1 MKIKERLSQLL
12 DRIPDASRRRRW
24 PILTAAFL
32 ITIVAFYGMSKVKF
46 DMTID
51 SWLGVNAPVKI
62 ALDELRAEFGSDDN
76 LYIVYKPKDEDV
88 FSAKSLRIINEIRE
102 DIINAKLKADE
113 TSVLQHIV
121 KVNTIVN
128 APVLKA
134 EGDQLVAKPLVGKTI
149 PTNQQELAEVR
160 KTAESQGSF
169 PLLYFS
175 QDMKYGGLTI
185 ETNFGTERA
194 DEDSLQSSDGP
205 LTMGDMSEEVETPDS
220 DGPIRFKPTDA
231 NDYFAIMDEINAI
244 LAKPEYKDH
253 MQFHIVGNA
262 AMNNENMD
270 ILEKEGGPIY
280 LGLLVV
286 MAILIWLF
294 ARSFSAVAW
303 SLLIVI
309 LSVIWTIGIFGLF
322 GVTISAFVMLT
333 VMLILTVGICDA
345 THVFS
350 GYSFHRN
357 EGFDSKRAVNAVF
370 KASSVAMVI
379 TALTN
384 SIGMLSNLVTP
395 ISHIRVFS
403 LMSAAGVIIS
413 LLLTLFVLP
422 IMLDI
427 WAPKLGGNEAVGKK
441 RRFSIGK
448 VLPNFPV
455 ILRNIFQ
462 FTFSFVV
469 KRPRGILIAG
479 CIFFGI
485 IIFGTT
491 KVTVDQNLATQ
502 FSESSPFRQAVEVID
517 KEMTGS
523 QNMEIY
529 LNLGKTDAFQDPFVL
544 NEIDTL
550 QRSLEKK
557 FPGVIVKTSSLVE
570 TVKEANQVLN
580 SGDAS
585 MYSIPSDQKTL
596 SQTLYLF
603 NNANPADRRRLVSDN
618 YDKSHITINLRNRG
632 SRDYLQHYEVMQA
645 DINETV
651 AQLKNR
657 YPDAEVKM
665 TGLLPLN
672 LVFANYVS
680 TNQVQSFIF
689 ALIAITIIM
698 SVVFGSLR
706 LGLIALIP
714 NLIPTLVGFA
724 VLGFA
729 GKGLD
734 IDVMI
739 IIPVLIGISV
749 DDTVHFISHYRDQ
762 IKIDGDVNRALFHTI
777 REVGQ
782 ATVFTSM
789 IVACGFS
796 LMSFSN
802 ITGTAYAGIIGALS
816 IFAGLVS
823 ELLLLPAA
831 ILIFKPTFEQKKV
844 SASADTV
851 LNPAPETVLDK

>member
-1 MKIKERLSQLL
+1 MNIKEKLSEFLE
-12 DRIPDASRRRRW
+12 RIPDASRKRRW

-32 ITIVAFYGMSKVKF
+32 ITIVAFYGMSNVKF

-51 SWLGVNAPVKI
+51 SWLGVNAPVKV

-76 LYIVYKPKDEDV
+76 LYIVYEPKDGNV
-88 FSAKSLRIINEIRE
+88 FSAKSLEIINDIRE

-113 TSVLQHIV
+113 KSVLQHIV

-134 EGDQLVAKPLVGKTI
+134 EGDELVAKPLLGKTI
-149 PTNQQELAEVR
+149 PTDQQELAEVR
-160 KTAESQGSF
+160 KTAETQGAF

-175 QDMKYGGLTI
+175 KDMKYGGFTI
-185 ETNFGTERA
+185 ETNFGTERL
-194 DEDSLQSSDGP
+194 DEGSVQNTDSP
-205 LTMGDMSEEVETPDS
+205 LTMGDMSEDIETSVKDE
-220 DGPIRFKPTDA
+220 PIRFKPTDA
-231 NDYFAIMDEINAI
+231 NDYFAIMKEIKTI

-262 AMNNENMD
+262 AMNTENMD
-270 ILEKEGGPIY
+270 ILESEGGPIY

-303 SLLIVI
+303 SLSIVI

-333 VMLILTVGICDA
+333 VMLILTVGLCDA

-350 GYSFHRN
+350 GYTFHRN
-357 EGFDSKRAVNAVF
+357 EGFDRKKAVNAVF
-370 KASSVAMVI
+370 KASSIAMLI
-379 TALTN
+379 TAFTN
-384 SIGMLSNLVTP
+384 AIGMLANMVTP
-395 ISHIRVFS
+395 IYHIRIFS

-413 LLLTLFVLP
+413 LLLTLCVLP

-427 WAPKLGGNEAVGKK
+427 WAPKVGSEANGKK
-441 RRFSIGK
+441 RGFSIGK
-448 VLPNFPV
+448 IFPNFP
-455 ILRNIFQ
+455 ILLQNIFQ

-469 KRPRGILIAG
+469 KRPRAILIAG

-485 IIFGTT
+485 VIYGTT

-529 LNLGKTDAFQDPFVL
+529 LDMGKTDAFQDPFVL
-544 NEIDTL
+544 NKIDTL

-580 SGDAS
+580 SGDAN
-585 MYSIPSDQKTL
+585 MYLIPSDQQTL

-618 YDKSHITINLRNRG
+618 YDKSHITIQLRNRG
-632 SRDYLQHYEVMQA
+632 SREYLQHYETMQE

-651 AQLKNR
+651 TQLKTR

-672 LVFANYVS
+672 LVFADYVS
-680 TNQVQSFIF
+680 SNQAQSFVF
-689 ALIAITIIM
+689 ALIAITIII
-698 SVVFGSLR
+698 SFVFGSLR

-749 DDTVHFISHYRDQ
+749 DDTVHFINHYRDQ
-762 IKIDGDVNRALFHTI
+762 IKIDGDVKRALFHTI

-789 IVACGFS
+789 IIACGFS
-796 LMSFSN
+796 LMAFSN
-802 ITGTAYAGIIGALS
+802 ITGTAYAGKLGALS

-823 ELLLLPAA
+823 ELFLLPAA
-831 ILIFKPTFEQKKV
+831 ILIFRPTFKEK
-844 SASADTV
+844 TV
-851 LNPAPETVLDK
+851 AATPVLEPVHESVLDK